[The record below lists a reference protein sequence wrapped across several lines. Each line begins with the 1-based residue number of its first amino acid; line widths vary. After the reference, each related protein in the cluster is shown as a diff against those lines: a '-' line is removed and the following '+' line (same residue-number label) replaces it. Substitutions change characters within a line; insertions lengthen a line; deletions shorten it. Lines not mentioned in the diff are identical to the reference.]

1 MSDRRKIYFT
11 CLRCAG
17 RQFKGIKLTKNHV
30 KKYHKAKS
38 REAINQFF
46 LEWIITP
53 EPILRR
59 C

>member
-17 RQFKGIKLTKNHV
+17 RQFKGIRLIKNHV
-30 KKYHKAKS
+30 KNYHKAKS

-53 EPILRR
+53 EPIL
-59 C
+59 